1 MFAYYLRL
9 ALKSLRRNPILTA
22 LMVAAIALGIGAS
35 MTSLTVLRAMS
46 GNPLPHK
53 EGLVLRPQ
61 VDNWAPGRPWDED
74 GSPPN
79 LMTYRDATNLVAAKQ
94 GLRQAAMFPNV
105 LTIEPANREIKPYM
119 MEVMFTHGDF
129 FPMFDTPFA
138 FGEGWSAE
146 QDEATARVAVLSDE
160 MNQRLFSGEN
170 SVGREIRLGSEDFRI
185 VGVLKPWEPTPR
197 FYRISSGAF
206 GGLEN
211 VFVPFKNGIERTLQ
225 SSDNN
230 NCWAD
235 PGNGYQAWL
244 DSECIWMDMWVEVAG
259 ASERAAYRDFLDSY
273 VNDQK
278 KLGRFERPLNNRLSS
293 VGEWLEEQRVVPR
306 DVRTQVWMS
315 FAFLIVCLVNT
326 IGLLLAKFLARAP
339 EIGLR
344 RAVGASKRQVFT
356 QYLTEAGMV
365 GVFGALAGLVLTG
378 LGLAGLR
385 VLYADSASG
394 EMAVLEPGMVAI
406 TVVVALIAS
415 LLAGLYPTW
424 KACQIAPATQLKS
437 N

>member
-94 GLRQAAMFPNV
+94 GVRQAAMFPNV

-160 MNQRLFSGEN
+160 TNQRLFSGEN

-235 PGNGYQAWL
+235 PGTGYQAWL

-259 ASERAAYRDFLDSY
+259 ASERAAYSDFLANY

-293 VGEWLEEQRVVPR
+293 IGEWLEEQRVVPR

-365 GVFGALAGLVLTG
+365 GVFGALVGLLLTG

-385 VLYADSASG
+385 LLYGDSPSG
-394 EMAVLEPGMVAI
+394 EMAQLEPGMVAI